1 MIVADIVRRSAPSVR
16 EHTVLT
22 VAADALVESGLGS
35 LPVLDADGLL
45 TGVVSEGDLLR
56 FVVGT
61 RHEPA
66 GSPRTVSAAYR
77 QDAYRHVVADVM
89 TRNPVTATEPLPVE
103 EVARL
108 FVGCR
113 GGCAVVRLGR
123 LVGVVTR
130 TDVVHALV
138 GSDRLTGRADPG
150 RPPTFLAT
158 RLTGRCPNQESCPVR
173 PVWRSAQEQPAA
185 AHRGS
190 VGGMRPRPPVGRR
203 RPGPGRRG

>member
-35 LPVLDADGLL
+35 LPVLDPDGLL

-66 GSPRTVSAAYR
+66 GSPRTGPAAYR

-108 FVGCR
+108 FVR
-113 GGCAVVRLGR
+113 LPWRMLPVVRLGR

-138 GSDRLTGRADPG
+138 GSDRLI
-150 RPPTFLAT
+150 
-158 RLTGRCPNQESCPVR
+158 
-173 PVWRSAQEQPAA
+173 
-185 AHRGS
+185 GS
-190 VGGMRPRPPVGRR
+190 G
-203 RPGPGRRG
+203 

>member
-1 MIVADIVRRSAPSVR
+1 VIVADIVRRSAPSVR

-66 GSPRTVSAAYR
+66 GSPGRSPAAYR

-108 FVGCR
+108 FVR
-113 GGCAVVRLGR
+113 LPWRMLPVVRLGR

-138 GSDRLTGRADPG
+138 GSDRLTGRAEPG

-158 RLTGRCPNQESCPVR
+158 RLTGRFPS
-173 PVWRSAQEQPAA
+173 
-185 AHRGS
+185 
-190 VGGMRPRPPVGRR
+190 
-203 RPGPGRRG
+203 

>member
-22 VAADALVESGLGS
+22 VAANALVESGLGS
-35 LPVLDADGLL
+35 LPVLDSDGLL

-56 FVVGT
+56 FVVG
-61 RHEPA
+61 A
-66 GSPRTVSAAYR
+66 GRERASPPRTVPAAYR
-77 QDAYRHVVADVM
+77 KDAYRHVVADVM

-108 FVGCR
+108 FVGLPWR
-113 GGCAVVRLGR
+113 MLPVVRLGR

-138 GSDRLTGRADPG
+138 GSDRLA
-150 RPPTFLAT
+150 
-158 RLTGRCPNQESCPVR
+158 
-173 PVWRSAQEQPAA
+173 
-185 AHRGS
+185 GS
-190 VGGMRPRPPVGRR
+190 G
-203 RPGPGRRG
+203 

>member
-66 GSPRTVSAAYR
+66 GSRQTGSAACR

-108 FVGCR
+108 FVGLPWR
-113 GGCAVVRLGR
+113 MLPVVRLGR

-138 GSDRLTGRADPG
+138 GSDRLTGRAEPG
-150 RPPTFLAT
+150 RPPTFSSDSAD
-158 RLTGRCPNQESCPVR
+158 GRFPS
-173 PVWRSAQEQPAA
+173 
-185 AHRGS
+185 
-190 VGGMRPRPPVGRR
+190 
-203 RPGPGRRG
+203 

>member
-61 RHEPA
+61 RHEHA
-66 GSPRTVSAAYR
+66 GFPGRSPAAYR

-108 FVGCR
+108 FVR
-113 GGCAVVRLGR
+113 LPWRMLPVVRLGR

-138 GSDRLTGRADPG
+138 GSG
-150 RPPTFLAT
+150 PP
-158 RLTGRCPNQESCPVR
+158 
-173 PVWRSAQEQPAA
+173 
-185 AHRGS
+185 H
-190 VGGMRPRPPVGRR
+190 
-203 RPGPGRRG
+203 RPG

>member
-1 MIVADIVRRSAPSVR
+1 VIVADIVRRSAPSLR

-35 LPVLDADGLL
+35 LPVMDPDGLL

-66 GSPRTVSAAYR
+66 GSPRTGPAAYR

-89 TRNPVTATEPLPVE
+89 TRNPVTATEPMPVE
-103 EVARL
+103 DVSRL
-108 FVGCR
+108 FVR
-113 GGCAVVRLGR
+113 LPWRMLPVVRLGR

-138 GSDRLTGRADPG
+138 GSDG
-150 RPPTFLAT
+150 LA
-158 RLTGRCPNQESCPVR
+158 G
-173 PVWRSAQEQPAA
+173 PA
-185 AHRGS
+185 
-190 VGGMRPRPPVGRR
+190 
-203 RPGPGRRG
+203 

>member
-35 LPVLDADGLL
+35 LPVLDRDGLL

-66 GSPRTVSAAYR
+66 GSPRTAPAAYR
-77 QDAYRHVVADVM
+77 RDAYRDVVADVM
-89 TRNPVTATEPLPVE
+89 TRNPVTATEPLSVE
-103 EVARL
+103 DLARL
-108 FVGCR
+108 FVR
-113 GGCAVVRLGR
+113 LPWRMLPVVRLGR

-138 GSDRLTGRADPG
+138 GSNLLASPG
-150 RPPTFLAT
+150 
-158 RLTGRCPNQESCPVR
+158 
-173 PVWRSAQEQPAA
+173 
-185 AHRGS
+185 
-190 VGGMRPRPPVGRR
+190 
-203 RPGPGRRG
+203 

>member
-1 MIVADIVRRSAPSVR
+1 VIVADIVRRSAPSVR

-35 LPVLDADGLL
+35 LPVLDPDGLL

-66 GSPRTVSAAYR
+66 SPPRTVPAAYR

-89 TRNPVTATEPLPVE
+89 TRNPVTVTEPLSVE
-103 EVARL
+103 DVSRL
-108 FVGCR
+108 FVR
-113 GGCAVVRLGR
+113 LPWRMLPVVRLGR

-138 GSDRLTGRADPG
+138 GSDG
-150 RPPTFLAT
+150 LA
-158 RLTGRCPNQESCPVR
+158 G
-173 PVWRSAQEQPAA
+173 PA
-185 AHRGS
+185 
-190 VGGMRPRPPVGRR
+190 
-203 RPGPGRRG
+203 

>member
-35 LPVLDADGLL
+35 LPVLDPDGVLI
-45 TGVVSEGDLLR
+45 GVVSEGDLLR

-66 GSPRTVSAAYR
+66 GSPRTGPAAYR

-108 FVGCR
+108 FVR
-113 GGCAVVRLGR
+113 LPWRMLPVVRLGR

-138 GSDRLTGRADPG
+138 GSG
-150 RPPTFLAT
+150 PP
-158 RLTGRCPNQESCPVR
+158 
-173 PVWRSAQEQPAA
+173 
-185 AHRGS
+185 H
-190 VGGMRPRPPVGRR
+190 
-203 RPGPGRRG
+203 RPG

>member
-89 TRNPVTATEPLPVE
+89 TRNPVTATEPLPLG

-108 FVGCR
+108 FVR
-113 GGCAVVRLGR
+113 LPWRMLPVVRLGR

-138 GSDRLTGRADPG
+138 GSDRLA
-150 RPPTFLAT
+150 
-158 RLTGRCPNQESCPVR
+158 
-173 PVWRSAQEQPAA
+173 
-185 AHRGS
+185 GS
-190 VGGMRPRPPVGRR
+190 G
-203 RPGPGRRG
+203 

>member
-89 TRNPVTATEPLPVE
+89 TRNPVTATEPLSVE
-103 EVARL
+103 DVARL
-108 FVGCR
+108 FVR
-113 GGCAVVRLGR
+113 LPWRMLPVVRLGR

-138 GSDRLTGRADPG
+138 GSG
-150 RPPTFLAT
+150 RPT
-158 RLTGRCPNQESCPVR
+158 C
-173 PVWRSAQEQPAA
+173 
-185 AHRGS
+185 RG
-190 VGGMRPRPPVGRR
+190 
-203 RPGPGRRG
+203 

>member
-66 GSPRTVSAAYR
+66 GSPRTGPAAYR

-89 TRNPVTATEPLPVE
+89 TRNPVTATAPLPVE

-108 FVGCR
+108 FVR
-113 GGCAVVRLGR
+113 LPWRMLPVVRLGR

-138 GSDRLTGRADPG
+138 GSG
-150 RPPTFLAT
+150 PP
-158 RLTGRCPNQESCPVR
+158 
-173 PVWRSAQEQPAA
+173 
-185 AHRGS
+185 H
-190 VGGMRPRPPVGRR
+190 
-203 RPGPGRRG
+203 RPG

>member
-1 MIVADIVRRSAPSVR
+1 MIVADIVRPSAPSVR

-22 VAADALVESGLGS
+22 VAANALVESGLGS

-66 GSPRTVSAAYR
+66 GSPRTGPAAYR

-108 FVGCR
+108 FVR
-113 GGCAVVRLGR
+113 LPWRMLPVVRLGR

-138 GSDRLTGRADPG
+138 GSDRLA
-150 RPPTFLAT
+150 
-158 RLTGRCPNQESCPVR
+158 
-173 PVWRSAQEQPAA
+173 
-185 AHRGS
+185 GS
-190 VGGMRPRPPVGRR
+190 G
-203 RPGPGRRG
+203 

>member
-77 QDAYRHVVADVM
+77 QDANRHVVADVM
-89 TRNPVTATEPLPVE
+89 TRNPVTATERLTVG

-108 FVGCR
+108 FVR
-113 GGCAVVRLGR
+113 LPWRMLPVVRLGR

-138 GSDRLTGRADPG
+138 GSG
-150 RPPTFLAT
+150 RPT
-158 RLTGRCPNQESCPVR
+158 CP
-173 PVWRSAQEQPAA
+173 
-185 AHRGS
+185 G
-190 VGGMRPRPPVGRR
+190 
-203 RPGPGRRG
+203 

>member
-1 MIVADIVRRSAPSVR
+1 VIVADIVRRSVPSVR

-35 LPVLDADGLL
+35 LPVLDPDGLL

-66 GSPRTVSAAYR
+66 GSRQRGSAACR

-108 FVGCR
+108 FVGLPWR
-113 GGCAVVRLGR
+113 MLPVVRLGR

-138 GSDRLTGRADPG
+138 GSDRLA
-150 RPPTFLAT
+150 
-158 RLTGRCPNQESCPVR
+158 
-173 PVWRSAQEQPAA
+173 
-185 AHRGS
+185 GS
-190 VGGMRPRPPVGRR
+190 G
-203 RPGPGRRG
+203 

>member
-1 MIVADIVRRSAPSVR
+1 VIVADIVRPAPSVR

-66 GSPRTVSAAYR
+66 GSPRTGPAAYR

-108 FVGCR
+108 FVR
-113 GGCAVVRLGR
+113 LPWRMLPVVRLGR

-138 GSDRLTGRADPG
+138 GSDRLTGSG
-150 RPPTFLAT
+150 
-158 RLTGRCPNQESCPVR
+158 
-173 PVWRSAQEQPAA
+173 
-185 AHRGS
+185 
-190 VGGMRPRPPVGRR
+190 
-203 RPGPGRRG
+203 

>member
-1 MIVADIVRRSAPSVR
+1 VIVADIVRRSAPSVR

-61 RHEPA
+61 RREPA

-89 TRNPVTATEPLPVE
+89 TRNPVTVTEPLSVE
-103 EVARL
+103 DVSRL
-108 FVGCR
+108 FVR
-113 GGCAVVRLGR
+113 LPWRMLPVVRLGR

-138 GSDRLTGRADPG
+138 GSDG
-150 RPPTFLAT
+150 LA
-158 RLTGRCPNQESCPVR
+158 G
-173 PVWRSAQEQPAA
+173 PA
-185 AHRGS
+185 
-190 VGGMRPRPPVGRR
+190 
-203 RPGPGRRG
+203 